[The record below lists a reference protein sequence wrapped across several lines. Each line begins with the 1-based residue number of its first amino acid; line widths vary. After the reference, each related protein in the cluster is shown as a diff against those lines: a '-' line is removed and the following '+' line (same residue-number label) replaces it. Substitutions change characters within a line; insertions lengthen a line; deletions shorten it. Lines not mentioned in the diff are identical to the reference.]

1 MIMLDRLNLH
11 RVLMTVGWM
20 PILILGLNMT
30 AFAAPPGD
38 GPRRPL
44 VAAFHVHSTAST
56 GSLSLDQLA
65 EQAEQLG
72 LDAVILSD
80 NFVLRL
86 EYGLP
91 PLRRVFRKTVSL
103 PSVLDYGVERYLAD
117 IAAVQARHP
126 GVLLI
131 PGVEVMPHYYWTGSL
146 LERNLTMHNSQKNL
160 LVLGLS
166 RAEDYAAL
174 PIHGNFGSY
183 RYGWETALNVTPG
196 LLLIPAA
203 WLWRHR
209 SHRTVLVGITP
220 HTVTK
225 RYRTP
230 AIVLAGVAVL
240 LLVLAWPFSQPI
252 YSQYDDD
259 LSYSPYQALIDAV
272 TSRGGI
278 VIWSMPEARDFNVYS
293 VGPLGPVTIKTDP
306 YPEALLRTNGYTGFG
321 GVYQDTRSATQPGGL
336 WDKVIRRYL
345 TGQGAVPPFVSGEI
359 AFHTPGQAGIE
370 LDQVLT
376 VFWTRE
382 RTAAGILEAMRTGHM
397 YAVHQPQKDF
407 GLRLDTFSV
416 ECDRGARV
424 AHSGETLERRGAQ
437 DVAVLVSV
445 SATDEGAHPIR
456 VTVIRSGKVI
466 ARLAGETPFEER
478 IEDPDA
484 PRVERTAY
492 RVEVLGEAEIVSNP
506 IFVVSGSAV

>member
-1 MIMLDRLNLH
+1 MIAAL
-11 RVLMTVGWM
+11 VLS
-20 PILILGLNMT
+20 LGVVMGTGTL
-30 AFAAPPGD
+30 AFGALEGD
-38 GPRRPL
+38 PTRRPL
-44 VAAFHVHSTAST
+44 LAAFHVHSTVST

-65 EQAEQLG
+65 EQAEGLG

-174 PIHGNFGSY
+174 PVHGNFGSY

-196 LLLIPAA
+196 LLLLPAA
-203 WLWRHR
+203 WLWRR
-209 SHRTVLVGITP
+209 RAYRTIRVGITP
-220 HTVTK
+220 STVTK

-230 AIVLAGVAVL
+230 ALVLAGVAVP

-306 YPEALLRTNGYTGFG
+306 HPEALLRTNGYTGFG
-321 GVYQDTRSATQPGGL
+321 GVYQDTRSATQPGGV
-336 WDKVIRRYL
+336 WDKAIRRYL
-345 TGQGAVPPFVSGEI
+345 TGGGSAPPFVSGEI
-359 AFHTPGQAGIE
+359 AFHTPGEAGIE

-376 VFWTRE
+376 VLWARE
-382 RTAAGILEAMRTGHM
+382 RTAAGVLEAMRTGQM

-437 DVAVLVSV
+437 DLAVRVSV
-445 SATDEGAHPIR
+445 SATDQGIHPIT
-456 VTVIRSGKVI
+456 VTVIKSGRVLV
-466 ARLAGETPFEER
+466 RLRGQTPFAER
-478 IEDPDA
+478 IVDTEP
-484 PRVERTAY
+484 PSEEPEAY
-492 RVEVLGEAEIVSNP
+492 RVEIRGKGELLSNP
-506 IFVVSGSAV
+506 VIVKPGTAAA

>member
-1 MIMLDRLNLH
+1 MIAAL
-11 RVLMTVGWM
+11 VLS
-20 PILILGLNMT
+20 LGVVMGTGTL
-30 AFAAPPGD
+30 AFGALEGD
-38 GPRRPL
+38 PTRRPL
-44 VAAFHVHSTAST
+44 LAAFHVHSTAST

-65 EQAEQLG
+65 EQAEELG

-174 PIHGNFGSY
+174 PVHGNLSSY

-203 WLWRHR
+203 WLWRR
-209 SHRTVLVGITP
+209 RTHRTVLVGITP

-230 AIVLAGVAVL
+230 ALVLAGVAL
-240 LLVLAWPFSQPI
+240 PLLVLAWPFSQPI

-259 LSYSPYQALIDAV
+259 LSYSPYQALLML
-272 TSRGGI
+272 SRR
-278 VIWSMPEARDFNVYS
+278 EA
-293 VGPLGPVTIKTDP
+293 
-306 YPEALLRTNGYTGFG
+306 
-321 GVYQDTRSATQPGGL
+321 
-336 WDKVIRRYL
+336 
-345 TGQGAVPPFVSGEI
+345 
-359 AFHTPGQAGIE
+359 
-370 LDQVLT
+370 
-376 VFWTRE
+376 
-382 RTAAGILEAMRTGHM
+382 
-397 YAVHQPQKDF
+397 
-407 GLRLDTFSV
+407 
-416 ECDRGARV
+416 
-424 AHSGETLERRGAQ
+424 
-437 DVAVLVSV
+437 
-445 SATDEGAHPIR
+445 
-456 VTVIRSGKVI
+456 
-466 ARLAGETPFEER
+466 
-478 IEDPDA
+478 
-484 PRVERTAY
+484 
-492 RVEVLGEAEIVSNP
+492 
-506 IFVVSGSAV
+506 GS